1 MIHDPYYFYL
11 RLQIKV
17 CKLTLLLEL
26 IEAYISHT
34 SVFLQTPPLIIIRG
48 MIACQVQEL
57 LNQTVTD
64 IKYGRQNVLH
74 PIINLLVAVSRKQ
87 HGVRTTYSQHSPRLF
102 MYATTKDMKKTKRA
116 GLGSIHAAGKIKM
129 ASRLANRLK
138 SLSPYVDEK
147 VFRNLQKRL
156 ENIPLSERRSQ
167 KIQASKGR
175 FFCDLPT
182 EFHGRSRSS
191 HARLE
196 TQPACRERVQK
207 ILQIEW
213 SVSQNFNPMGL
224 VANSNP
230 LFSQLVRAFD
240 VLYVFGSGLFVKG
253 HLQ

>member
-1 MIHDPYYFYL
+1 MTHHQYYFHL

-17 CKLTLLLEL
+17 CKLTLSLEL

-57 LNQTVTD
+57 LNQTVID

-87 HGVRTTYSQHSPRLF
+87 HGVRKTYSQHSPRLL
-102 MYATTKDMKKTKRA
+102 MYATTKEMKKTKRA

-182 EFHGRSRSS
+182 EFHSRSRCCN
-191 HARLE
+191 AR
-196 TQPACRERVQK
+196 
-207 ILQIEW
+207 
-213 SVSQNFNPMGL
+213 
-224 VANSNP
+224 
-230 LFSQLVRAFD
+230 
-240 VLYVFGSGLFVKG
+240 
-253 HLQ
+253 

>member
-1 MIHDPYYFYL
+1 MIHDPYYFHL
-11 RLQIKV
+11 RFQIKV

-57 LNQTVTD
+57 LSQTVID

-87 HGVRTTYSQHSPRLF
+87 HGVRKTYSQHSPRLL
-102 MYATTKDMKKTKRA
+102 MYATTKEMKKTKRA
-116 GLGSIHAAGKIKM
+116 GLGSIHAAAKIKM

-175 FFCDLPT
+175 FFVICLLNSTADRGALMLGERPRLLV
-182 EFHGRSRSS
+182 ENASKRFYRSS
-191 HARLE
+191 G
-196 TQPACRERVQK
+196 Q
-207 ILQIEW
+207 
-213 SVSQNFNPMGL
+213 
-224 VANSNP
+224 
-230 LFSQLVRAFD
+230 
-240 VLYVFGSGLFVKG
+240 
-253 HLQ
+253 

>member
-1 MIHDPYYFYL
+1 MIHDPYYFHL
-11 RLQIKV
+11 RFQIKV

-87 HGVRTTYSQHSPRLF
+87 HGVRKTYSQHSPRLL
-102 MYATTKDMKKTKRA
+102 MYATTKEMKKTKRA

-147 VFRNLQKRL
+147 VFRSLQKRL

-175 FFCDLPT
+175 FFVICLLNSTAHRGPLMLG
-182 EFHGRSRSS
+182 ERPRLLAENASKRFYRSS
-191 HARLE
+191 G
-196 TQPACRERVQK
+196 Q
-207 ILQIEW
+207 
-213 SVSQNFNPMGL
+213 
-224 VANSNP
+224 
-230 LFSQLVRAFD
+230 
-240 VLYVFGSGLFVKG
+240 
-253 HLQ
+253 